1 MPGAHRRGRPVT
13 AHAQAPV
20 YEEVLADLRRAPEP
34 ELDRYAMEAWG
45 GLVRDAE
52 ASAAAMIEFANR
64 VLIPRG
70 LLRQAVEVTQR
81 WLVAVD
87 AVAQAAS
94 LPAALRSVEPPDVIT
109 ACVPG
114 RKTYRVHETRLD
126 AGPTTYLFGQDG
138 LMRVNP

>member
-1 MPGAHRRGRPVT
+1 MT
-13 AHAQAPV
+13 ADVQAPV
-20 YEEVLADLRRAPEP
+20 YEEVLADLHRAPEP
-34 ELDRYAMEAWG
+34 EPDRYTMETWG

-81 WLVAVD
+81 WLVAVE
-87 AVAQAAS
+87 AVAQAGS
-94 LPAALRSVEPPDVIT
+94 LPAALRTVEPPDVIT

-114 RKTYRVHETRLD
+114 KKTYRVHETRLD
-126 AGPTTYLFGQDG
+126 GGATYLLGQDG
-138 LMRVNP
+138 LTRVDS